1 MEILTKK
8 RMLIISDT
16 IISYSATLLWLLCY
30 DYIFYYLYSKG
41 INCKPGIPLGLLLH
55 GLRDIIISLSII
67 ISLLKSK
74 KIKIAIF
81 TTYFVFS
88 SYFLLPENPHRWLYF
103 SLGTVA
109 FLYLLDSFVSL
120 LKIKNDLKE
129 NILHFFL
136 LIVIYIIFIFFWNDL
151 FIFFFKYFII
161 GNFIITICMLLYCLL
176 RDKYRS

>member
-74 KIKIAIF
+74 KIKIIILI
-81 TTYFVFS
+81 TYFVFFLFFPS
-88 SYFLLPENPHRWLYF
+88 SFAALPQFLPVPDDIPYREIFPDNHFQGLFRSDTAPAPSYAA
-103 SLGTVA
+103 VP
-109 FLYLLDSFVSL
+109 
-120 LKIKNDLKE
+120 
-129 NILHFFL
+129 FFL
-136 LIVIYIIFIFFWNDL
+136 PN
-151 FIFFFKYFII
+151 
-161 GNFIITICMLLYCLL
+161 LLLWL
-176 RDKYRS
+176 APL